1 MCVHLCTR
9 FQVSRII
16 LSGFRQGGGVIS
28 PRLGLSLKD
37 YWNYL
42 EEKRKPILHN
52 DIPFNSHKMNTTLT
66 VAKHSKRTCLLYFLT
81 CHFFLHFYLLRC
93 FLVTHVSRFALL
105 PYYRRFQD
113 H

>member
-16 LSGFRQGGGVIS
+16 LSGFRRGGVIP

-66 VAKHSKRTCLLYFLT
+66 VAKQQTQLLVIFSYLSFFFPFL
-81 CHFFLHFYLLRC
+81 FAALC